1 MNPVSSQHPA
11 EDQAR
16 RWSALLVA
24 SLSSFLTP
32 FMLSSVNIALPA
44 IGDHFKADAVLLSW
58 VATAYIMA
66 AAVALV
72 PVGKLADIH
81 GRKKVFMAGTLIFT
95 LASLLSGLA
104 WSMAALIV
112 FRVIQGSP

>member
-1 MNPVSSQHPA
+1 MNPAGTQHQA
-11 EDQAR
+11 EDQAQ

-44 IGDHFKADAVLLSW
+44 VGAHFPSDAVLLSW
-58 VATAYIMA
+58 VATAYLVA

-81 GRKKVFMAGTLIFT
+81 
-95 LASLLSGLA
+95 
-104 WSMAALIV
+104 
-112 FRVIQGSP
+112 